1 MLIALWWTVDAK
13 LIVMIC
19 SRVSEGDEAAVCTV
33 LYCTVLYCTVLY
45 CTVLYCTALY
55 CTVLYCTVLY
65 CTVLVCLTWITRM
78 RLQSACFSREHRVFR
93 LHPSL
98 SREEMKNINYILD
111 IFNYNCLETLRVRT
125 AGSRAPVADAAWER
139 GRCGRAG
146 GWRAAGSTRPG
157 RASTGPGPTR
167 WARPPGSVEGGGGG
181 PESRASN
188 EGPHKGL

>member
-1 MLIALWWTVDAK
+1 MLIALWLTVDAK

-19 SRVSEGDEAAVCTV
+19 SRVSEGDEAAV
-33 LYCTVLYCTVLY
+33 
-45 CTVLYCTALY
+45 

-111 IFNYNCLETLRVRT
+111 IFNYNCLETWRVRT
-125 AGSRAPVADAAWER
+125 AGSRAPVAGAA
-139 GRCGRAG
+139 
-146 GWRAAGSTRPG
+146 
-157 RASTGPGPTR
+157 
-167 WARPPGSVEGGGGG
+167 
-181 PESRASN
+181 
-188 EGPHKGL
+188 

>member
-1 MLIALWWTVDAK
+1 MLIALWLTVDAK

-33 LYCTVLYCTVLY
+33 
-45 CTVLYCTALY
+45 LY

-111 IFNYNCLETLRVRT
+111 IFNYNCLETWRVRT
-125 AGSRAPVADAAWER
+125 AGSRAPDA
-139 GRCGRAG
+139 G
-146 GWRAAGSTRPG
+146 AA
-157 RASTGPGPTR
+157 
-167 WARPPGSVEGGGGG
+167 
-181 PESRASN
+181 
-188 EGPHKGL
+188 

>member
-1 MLIALWWTVDAK
+1 M
-13 LIVMIC
+13 
-19 SRVSEGDEAAVCTV
+19 
-33 LYCTVLYCTVLY
+33 
-45 CTVLYCTALY
+45 
-55 CTVLYCTVLY
+55 
-65 CTVLVCLTWITRM
+65 CLTWITRM

-125 AGSRAPVADAAWER
+125 AGSRAPVADAARER

-146 GWRAAGSTRPG
+146 GWPAAGSTRPG

-167 WARPPGSVEGGGGG
+167 WARPPGSGEGGGGG

-188 EGPHKGL
+188 EGPHKGFKSRRRPLLGPHPCWKQLLPLSPLRHYAKWVFRHEIGLYFCVGNPMSSM